1 MKNAVLRN
9 DGLLTI
15 WNDLTTEPAWKY
27 EESPPFLLSR
37 LIKVDLFET
46 GDSELSRAIWFWFRR
61 PKLAFHDSAALVIVA
76 LCVVYFFVHRVGK
89 LAGNGNAQTPY
100 RADHPTVRSGRRDLP
115 GHTTSQISPL
125 ATRI

>member
-1 MKNAVLRN
+1 MKKAVLRN
-9 DGLLTI
+9 DGFLTI

-27 EESPPFLLSR
+27 EELPPFLLSR

-89 LAGNGNAQTPY
+89 LAGNRNAQTPY
-100 RADHPTVRSGRRDLP
+100 RADYPAVRSGRRDLP

-125 ATRI
+125 ATRV